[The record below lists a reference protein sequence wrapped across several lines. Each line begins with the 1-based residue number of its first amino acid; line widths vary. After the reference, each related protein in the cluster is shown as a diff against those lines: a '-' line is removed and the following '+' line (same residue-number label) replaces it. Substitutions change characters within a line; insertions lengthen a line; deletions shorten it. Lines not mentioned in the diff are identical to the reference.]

1 MSEPF
6 DFHVDFHGVKKAT
19 PDDWKENE
27 TQWKQAFQ
35 GLTAL
40 QAYWEKQKLL
50 AEEMGKEINAYLERK
65 CDEYRAKNNL
75 PFTEWMDGAR
85 SIQVNEKWEVYF
97 KDKLVCGVRIASMT
111 SEQTG
116 EFSITLKSA
125 VEFY

>member
-1 MSEPF
+1 MSELF
-6 DFHVDFHGVKKAT
+6 DFHVDFHGVKKVT
-19 PDDWKENE
+19 PDNWKMDE
-27 TQWKQAFQ
+27 TQLNQAFQ

-50 AEEMGKEINAYLERK
+50 ADEMGKEINAYIERK

-75 PFTEWMDGAR
+75 LFPEWMDGAR
-85 SIQVNEKWEVYF
+85 SIQGNGKWEVYF
-97 KDKLVCGVRIASMT
+97 KDELVCGVRIASMT

-116 EFSITLKSA
+116 EFSITLKNE

>member
-6 DFHVDFHGVKKAT
+6 DFHVDFHGVKKLT
-19 PDDWKENE
+19 PDDWKMDEA
-27 TQWKQAFQ
+27 QLSQAFQ
-35 GLTAL
+35 SLATL
-40 QAYWEKQKLL
+40 QAYWERQKRL
-50 AEEMGKEINAYLERK
+50 ADEMRKEINAYLERK

-85 SIQVNEKWEVYF
+85 SIQVNGKREVYF
-97 KDKLVCGVRIASMT
+97 KDELVCGVRIVSMT

-116 EFSITLKSA
+116 EFSITLKNA

>member
-6 DFHVDFHGVKKAT
+6 DFHGVKKAT

-35 GLTAL
+35 SLTTL
-40 QAYWEKQKLL
+40 QAYWERRKRLV
-50 AEEMGKEINAYLERK
+50 EEMEKEINSYLERK
-65 CDEYRAKNNL
+65 CDEYRTKNNL
-75 PFTEWMDGAR
+75 PLTEWMDGAR
-85 SIQVNEKWEVYF
+85 SIQVNGKWEVYF
-97 KDKLVCGVRIASMT
+97 KDELVCGVRIVSMT

>member
-6 DFHVDFHGVKKAT
+6 DFHGVKKLT
-19 PDDWKENE
+19 PDDWMENE

-40 QAYWEKQKLL
+40 QAYWEKQKRLV
-50 AEEMGKEINAYLERK
+50 EEMEKEINAYLERK

-85 SIQVNEKWEVYF
+85 SIQGNGKWEVYF
-97 KDKLVCGVRIASMT
+97 KDEFVCGVRIVSMT
-111 SEQTG
+111 SKQTG
-116 EFSITLKSA
+116 EFSITLKNV